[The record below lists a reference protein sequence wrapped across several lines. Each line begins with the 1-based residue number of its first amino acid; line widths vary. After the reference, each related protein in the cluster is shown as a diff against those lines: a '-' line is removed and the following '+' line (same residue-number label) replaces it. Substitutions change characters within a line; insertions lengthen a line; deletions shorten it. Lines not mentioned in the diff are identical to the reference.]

1 MATAHH
7 ILVVDDDPVFLAVAE
22 SVVLSLG
29 DHTVTTA
36 CDGVEGLAA
45 LRAARHPI
53 DVIVLDLNMPK
64 MDGLAYLRSLGEQG
78 YGGAVLLSSGESEA
92 ILDAARRMGEMLG
105 VHICGSLKK
114 PIRTA
119 DFVALLET
127 CEARS
132 QTQKPARGPASGAA
146 STTAR
151 GTLLPYYQ
159 PQVDLVSLEV
169 TGLEALIRLDT
180 VGGEILGPQAVFHPG
195 LREAD
200 LPPLTI
206 EIATR
211 VMDDIAA
218 WRAKGVTRRVSI
230 NLDARIIEV
239 PHVMP
244 ALFGLAAERD
254 LAPSGITFELTET
267 ALPSSMTDMIEI
279 LTRARMAGF
288 GVSIDDYGTGSA
300 NFALLRLCP
309 FSELKV
315 DRSIVQAC
323 VHDRISR
330 RFLENTAITAK
341 DLGMAVVAEG
351 VETSEELAIVR
362 EAGIHIVQGYLYS
375 KPLPA
380 ADAFVLTDFAH
391 ASRRFGSA

>member
-7 ILVVDDDPVFLAVAE
+7 ILVVDDDPIFLAVAE

-45 LRAARHPI
+45 LRAARQPI

-105 VHICGSLKK
+105 VRICGSMKK

-119 DFVALLET
+119 DFVALLEA
-127 CEARS
+127 CEACPQQQNSTR
-132 QTQKPARGPASGAA
+132 RPASAAA

-218 WRAKGVTRRVSI
+218 WRAKGFTRRVSI

-254 LAPSGITFELTET
+254 LDPSGITFELTET

-351 VETSEELAIVR
+351 VETTEELAIVR
-362 EAGIHIVQGYLYS
+362 EAGIRIVQGYLYS

-391 ASRRFGSA
+391 AARRFGSA

>member
-7 ILVVDDDPVFLAVAE
+7 ILVVDDDPIFLAVAE

-105 VHICGSLKK
+105 VRICGSMKK

-119 DFVALLET
+119 DFVALLEA
-127 CEARS
+127 CEACPQQQRS
-132 QTQKPARGPASGAA
+132 TRRPASAAA

-195 LREAD
+195 LSEAD

-218 WRAKGVTRRVSI
+218 WRAKGFTRRVSI

-254 LAPSGITFELTET
+254 LDPSGITFELTET

-330 RFLENTAITAK
+330 RFLENTATTAK

-351 VETSEELAIVR
+351 VETTEELAIVR
-362 EAGIHIVQGYLYS
+362 EAGIRIVQGYLYS

-391 ASRRFGSA
+391 AARRFGSA

>member
-45 LRAARHPI
+45 LQAACQPI

-105 VHICGSLKK
+105 VRICGSVKK
-114 PIRTA
+114 PIRTE
-119 DFVALLET
+119 DFVALLEA
-127 CEARS
+127 CEACP
-132 QTQKPARGPASGAA
+132 QQQKSARGQASGAA
-146 STTAR
+146 STTTR
-151 GTLLPYYQ
+151 GALLPYYQ
-159 PQVDLVSLEV
+159 PQVDLVSLQV
-169 TGLEALIRLDT
+169 TGLEALIRLET

-195 LREAD
+195 LSEAD

-206 EIATR
+206 DIATR

-218 WRAKGVTRRVSI
+218 WRAKGFARRVSI

-254 LAPSGITFELTET
+254 LDPSGITFELTET

-323 VHDRISR
+323 VYDRISR
-330 RFLENTAITAK
+330 RFLENTATTAK

-351 VETSEELAIVR
+351 VETTEELAIVR
-362 EAGIHIVQGYLYS
+362 EAGIRIVQGYLYS

-391 ASRRFGSA
+391 AARRFGSA